1 MTRVLVLWLLA
12 PLPALAQATG
22 PELEVGEPGSNEP
35 VGYTPPQSTQPA
47 FRISGYVDVGWAK
60 AQGNGSSFV
69 PGDTRLPADYY
80 VDPFAPAVNSRG
92 DVASLDAGGRFV
104 NGFLPYTVGAGGN
117 GTFLLNVASLDLQ
130 VSPSGVPI
138 LVFVRAQALPRWNG
152 NGSETRFLL
161 QQAFGRVS
169 PFSSQE
175 LSISAGR
182 FDSVFGIE
190 YLENESNLRLGI
202 TPSLIARYT
211 TGHPIGLKV
220 FYRFQLPSIASA
232 ISINAAATNSGSQ
245 VESLQAETLSFTG
258 VPVGSARLGYE
269 LSLLGTEL
277 KLGVSGLYGPRNDQ
291 SDPGVTQRQLG
302 FDARV
307 FVGPF
312 SVWAE
317 YVDVNEDPA
326 TAPPKPTG
334 TGVYTIASGFRA
346 HGFYVQLAYALPV
359 HGRVLSGASLYGRY
373 DRRKGG
379 FDGTPE
385 LLTSRWTVGGRLE
398 LWSVLQLKAEV
409 LFNRENAGAPTVDN
423 DVFTTSA
430 VFSF

>member
-1 MTRVLVLWLLA
+1 MSRTLVPCLLA
-12 PLPALAQATG
+12 ALPVFAQTAAT
-22 PELEVGEPGSNEP
+22 EVEGSEPA
-35 VGYTPPQSTQPA
+35 GYTPPQAMQSP
-47 FRISGYVDVGWAK
+47 FRISGYVDVGWSK
-60 AQGNGSSFV
+60 AQGNGSSFI

-92 DVASLDAGGRFV
+92 DVASIDAGGRFV
-104 NGFLPYTVGAGGN
+104 NGFLPTTVGAGGN
-117 GTFLLNVASLDLQ
+117 GTFLLNVASVDLQ
-130 VSPSGVPI
+130 VAPSGIPVMA
-138 LVFVRAQALPRWNG
+138 FVRAQALPRWNG
-152 NGSETRFLL
+152 NGSQTQFLL

-169 PFSSQE
+169 PLDSQE
-175 LSISAGR
+175 LAISVGR

-211 TGHPIGLKV
+211 TGHPIGVKV
-220 FYRFQLPSIASA
+220 FYRFQLPSLSSA
-232 ISINAAATNSGSQ
+232 ISINAAATNHGSQ
-245 VESLQAETLSFTG
+245 VDALQVEALSFTG

-277 KLGVSGLYGPRNDQ
+277 KLGLSGQYGPRNDQ
-291 SDPGVTQRQLG
+291 PDSGVTQRQLG
-302 FDARV
+302 FDARL
-307 FVGPF
+307 FVGPV
-312 SVWAE
+312 SLWGE
-317 YVDVNEDPA
+317 YVNVHEDPA
-326 TAPPKPTG
+326 TSPPKVTG

-346 HGFYVQLAYALPV
+346 YGFYLQLAYALPV
-359 HGRVLSGASLYGRY
+359 RGKVLSGASVYGRY

-379 FDGTPE
+379 FDGTPQ
-385 LLTSRWTVGGRLE
+385 LLTSRWTVGGRIE

>member
-1 MTRVLVLWLLA
+1 MTRALLPCLLA
-12 PLPALAQATG
+12 ALPVLAQPAV
-22 PELEVGEPGSNEP
+22 PESEGSEPL
-35 VGYTPPQSTQPA
+35 GYTPPQATRSP
-47 FRISGYVDVGWAK
+47 FRISGYVDVGWAN
-60 AQGNGSSFV
+60 ATGNGSSFV
-69 PGDTRLPADYY
+69 PGDTRVPADYY

-92 DVASLDAGGRFV
+92 DVASIDSGGRFV
-104 NGFLPYTVGAGGN
+104 NGFLPTTVGSGGN

-130 VSPSGVPI
+130 VSPSGLPV

-152 NGSETRFLL
+152 NGSETRFVM

-169 PFSSQE
+169 PVSSQE

-202 TPSLIARYT
+202 TPSLIARYS
-211 TGHPIGLKV
+211 TGHPLGIKV
-220 FYRFQLPSIASA
+220 FYRFQLPSIQSA
-232 ISINAAATNSGSQ
+232 ISINAAATNHGSQ
-245 VESLQAETLSFTG
+245 VESLQVETLSFTG

-277 KLGVSGLYGPRNDQ
+277 KLGISGLYGPRNDQ
-291 SDPGVTQRQLG
+291 ADPGVIQKQLG

-307 FVGPF
+307 FVGPV
-312 SVWAE
+312 SVWGE
-317 YVDVNEDPA
+317 YVSLREDPA
-326 TAPPKPTG
+326 SAPPKPTG
-334 TGVYTIASGFRA
+334 TGIYTIASGFKV
-346 HGFYVQLAYALPV
+346 HGFYLQLAYALPV
-359 HGRVLSGASLYGRY
+359 HDRVLSGASVYGRY

-379 FDGTPE
+379 FDGTPQ
-385 LLTSRWTVGGRLE
+385 LLTSRWTVGGRIE

>member
-1 MTRVLVLWLLA
+1 
-12 PLPALAQATG
+12 
-22 PELEVGEPGSNEP
+22 
-35 VGYTPPQSTQPA
+35 
-47 FRISGYVDVGWAK
+47 
-60 AQGNGSSFV
+60 
-69 PGDTRLPADYY
+69 
-80 VDPFAPAVNSRG
+80 
-92 DVASLDAGGRFV
+92 V
-104 NGFLPYTVGAGGN
+104 NGFLPTTVGSGGH

-130 VSPSGVPI
+130 VTPSGVPV
-138 LVFVRAQALPRWNG
+138 LAFVRAQALPRWNG
-152 NGSETRFLL
+152 NGSETQFVL

-202 TPSLIARYT
+202 TPSLIARYS
-211 TGHPIGLKV
+211 TGHPLGLKV
-220 FYRFQLPSIASA
+220 FYRFQLPSIQSA
-232 ISINAAATNSGSQ
+232 ISINAAATNHGSQ
-245 VESLQAETLSFTG
+245 VESLQVETLSFTG

-291 SDPGVTQRQLG
+291 TDPGVIQKQVG

-307 FVGPF
+307 FVGPV
-312 SVWAE
+312 SVWGE
-317 YVDVNEDPA
+317 YVSLREDPA

-334 TGVYTIASGFRA
+334 TGIYTIASGFKV
-346 HGFYVQLAYALPV
+346 HGFYLQLAYALPV
-359 HGRVLSGASLYGRY
+359 HARVLSGASVYGRY
-373 DRRKGG
+373 DRRTGG
-379 FDGTPE
+379 FDGTPQ
-385 LLTSRWTVGGRLE
+385 LLTSRWTVGGRIE